1 MVYIFQVLA
10 KASKII
16 PVMIMGKVVSH
27 TTYEYYEYVT
37 AVLISIGMTLF
48 MLNSSDYKGGEC
60 FLSFTVNLLIFFF
73 SNYCFNAFRWSYNYI
88 WYYSLRRLF
97 IIR

>member
-1 MVYIFQVLA
+1 MLA

-16 PVMIMGKVVSH
+16 PVMIMVKIISH

-48 MLNSSDYKGGEC
+48 MLDSSDYKNGKH
-60 FLSFTVNLLIFFF
+60 SFVILM
-73 SNYCFNAFRWSYNYI
+73 
-88 WYYSLRRLF
+88 
-97 IIR
+97 